1 MQANE
6 ETWNRSPLM
15 ITLKRDE
22 KEVETVVERRGRW
35 KKEDSLAAPGE
46 KKEEDA
52 EDAGSTEEANTT
64 AAPITERTAADPEKM
79 ETSLTDTEKQR
90 AINSN
95 VAKSKLEI
103 LYQLYKLITIIQVLP
118 HRTQYTSA
126 LVCHHPSPRHCSEP
140 LLAS

>member
-1 MQANE
+1 
-6 ETWNRSPLM
+6 M

-22 KEVETVVERRGRW
+22 KEAETPLECRGRW

-52 EDAGSTEEANTT
+52 EEDTAGSTEEANIT

-90 AINSN
+90 D
-95 VAKSKLEI
+95 
-103 LYQLYKLITIIQVLP
+103 Y
-118 HRTQYTSA
+118 
-126 LVCHHPSPRHCSEP
+126 
-140 LLAS
+140 

>member
-1 MQANE
+1 MKFTTGRRKQNIQFRAIMQANE
-6 ETWNRSPLM
+6 ETWNRRPLN

-22 KEVETVVERRGRW
+22 KELENVVERRGRW
-35 KKEDSLAAPGE
+35 KKEDSLPAPGE

-52 EDAGSTEEANTT
+52 EEDTAGSTEEANTT

-79 ETSLTDTEKQR
+79 ETSLTDTENQR

-103 LYQLYKLITIIQVLP
+103 LYQL
-118 HRTQYTSA
+118 
-126 LVCHHPSPRHCSEP
+126 
-140 LLAS
+140 